1 MTADNKKRGQ
11 NPTSDTAIIALLES
25 SATPLDPRK
34 IPVVVYEYKPA
45 VHQDP
50 KRVNDCDLMEALLQA
65 SYCLR
70 FYNIP
75 QMIHCLTDLST
86 WHYFKVKRSTSSHK
100 LNIEWWHLIDHTVSL
115 NIEIVTKHAGFLI
128 TEVKKLFDH

>member
-1 MTADNKKRGQ
+1 M
-11 NPTSDTAIIALLES
+11 LLES
-25 SATPLDPRK
+25 SATSLDPKK

-50 KRVNDCDLMEALLQA
+50 ERVNDCDLMEALLQA

-70 FYNIP
+70 FYNVS

-86 WHYFKVKRSTSSHK
+86 WHYFKVKRSTSSDK
-100 LNIEWWHLIDHTVSL
+100 LMNIEWWHLIDNTFPLNMENFHPQKHQAQDNHFRRDKEEGTV
-115 NIEIVTKHAGFLI
+115 V
-128 TEVKKLFDH
+128 V